1 MLIKWLEPVIEAN
14 CDEINN
20 ALLNNEDKEV
30 YENIMRIVKGNKHL
44 SQDDVFE
51 IENYFLL
58 AIRNAVV
65 VSYTSGLRDGINI
78 YRK

>member
-1 MLIKWLEPVIEAN
+1 MLIKWLEPVIEAS

-20 ALLNNEDKEV
+20 DLLNNEDKEM
-30 YENIMRIVKGNKHL
+30 YENVMRIVKENKHL

>member
-14 CDEINN
+14 SDEINN

>member
-14 CDEINN
+14 CVEIND
-20 ALLNNEDKEV
+20 AILNNEDKEI
-30 YENIMRIVKGNKHL
+30 YENLIKIVKENNYL
-44 SQDDVFE
+44 SKDDVYE
-51 IENYFLL
+51 IENSFLL